1 MNRCEEQRE
10 REREEKTAQ
19 RTYDIFFSCA
29 LSRALFFFSLFLSY
43 ASTRVGKKKK
53 VKRNDDAEHEPQ
65 RASII
70 VQNTLISFLALTVY
84 FTLLVFQ
91 KNQPTDDDMQRH
103 ETLNSSLFI
112 VRSKTIYANDTYHVH
127 RRRGKRNGLDQW
139 ISI

>member
-1 MNRCEEQRE
+1 MQTSRRDKKIGEKEREQEKNDLIEMNRCEEQRE

-70 VQNTLISFLALTVY
+70 V
-84 FTLLVFQ
+84 
-91 KNQPTDDDMQRH
+91 
-103 ETLNSSLFI
+103 
-112 VRSKTIYANDTYHVH
+112 
-127 RRRGKRNGLDQW
+127 
-139 ISI
+139 